1 MIRYR
6 NLSVVSKS
14 YYGVTFRPGEVKE
27 VPGYIHSRYFE
38 VVTDTK
44 EESKT
49 SESTKSPKKKQISQ
63 SKINNDFK
71 ISTPENASV
80 DDTVDTSEETTTQV
94 KEEPTNLKSEKI
106 KEE

>member
-38 VVTDTK
+38 RVTDTK
-44 EESKT
+44 EEPKT
-49 SESTKSPKKKQISQ
+49 SESTKSTRKKQTSHI
-63 SKINNDFK
+63 KIKDECDV
-71 ISTPENASV
+71 STSEIV
-80 DDTVDTSEETTTQV
+80 TIEDKVDTSEETTTQV
-94 KEEPTNLKSEKI
+94 KEEPTNLKSENI

>member
-49 SESTKSPKKKQISQ
+49 SESTKSSKKKQVPQ
-63 SKINNDFK
+63 SKINKDFK
-71 ISTPENASV
+71 ISTSENTSV

>member
-49 SESTKSPKKKQISQ
+49 SESTKSSKKKQVPQ

-71 ISTPENASV
+71 VSTPENTSV

>member
-38 VVTDTK
+38 VVADTK

-49 SESTKSPKKKQISQ
+49 SESTKSSKKKQVPQ

-71 ISTPENASV
+71 ISTSENTSV